1 MDIMQ
6 RRGGY
11 AIPKGASTILGV
23 EFSGHVAEVGSE
35 VTQWKLND
43 EVFGLAAGVRTPRLL
58 KDCLGR

>member
-23 EFSGHVAEVGSE
+23 EFSGT
-35 VTQWKLND
+35 VTELGPGVDKWNIDD
-43 EVFGLAAGVRTPRLL
+43 EVFGLAAGVSA
-58 KDCLGR
+58 CFGRF